1 MQHPAGSRQHRTM
14 SNSRNKL
21 RNWVKITLVAALML
35 PLTIGTSRVFEAYL
49 EYFFILQTLRLTV
62 TEPDLHTRSA
72 LQVQQDVIARLR
84 LLGISTLNAEQLAV
98 IRQND
103 VTLLRVRYSVE
114 LMRLGSH
121 IATLHFDETLP

>member
-1 MQHPAGSRQHRTM
+1 M

-84 LLGISTLNAEQLAV
+84 LQGINTLNAEQLAV

-103 VTLLRVRYSVE
+103 VTLLRVRYTVE
-114 LMRLGSH
+114 LMMLGSR